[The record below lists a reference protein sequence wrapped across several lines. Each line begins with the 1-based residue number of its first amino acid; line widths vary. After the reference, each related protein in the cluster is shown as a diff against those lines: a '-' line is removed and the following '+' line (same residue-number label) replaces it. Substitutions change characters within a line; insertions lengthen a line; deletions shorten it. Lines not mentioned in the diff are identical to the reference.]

1 MLSEERRHMLQSILK
16 QKRRLVVKEI
26 AADLRISEVTIR
38 KDLEILEKR
47 GFLSR
52 VHGGAILNDR
62 AVSDLALTDKERI
75 HPDEKQKIAEK
86 AVEMIHPGDAII
98 LDSGSTTIQIAR
110 RIKIFKKDI
119 KIITNAINIAAEL
132 AGSDNEVFLTGGFL
146 REKSFSLV
154 GPFAE
159 DTLKNL
165 HADKLFLGVDGIHFD
180 YGLMTPNMME
190 GRVNQLMMQISREV
204 ILVTDSSKFGKR
216 SISVISKIEAA
227 QKIITDKNLEK
238 EDFDRLIGLGVE
250 VVLV

>member
-1 MLSEERRHMLQSILK
+1 MLSEERRHMLQSILS
-16 QKRRLVVKEI
+16 QKKRLVVKEV
-26 AADLRISEVTIR
+26 AAKLRTSEVTIR

-52 VHGGAILNDR
+52 VHGGAILNDSS
-62 AVSDLALTDKERI
+62 VTDLALTEKEQI
-75 HPDEKQKIAEK
+75 HPGEKLQIAEK
-86 AVEMIHPGDAII
+86 AVEMIHTGDAII
-98 LDSGSTTIQIAR
+98 LDSGTTTTQIAR
-110 RIKIFKKDI
+110 KIKAFKKDI

-132 AGSDNEVFLTGGFL
+132 AGSDNEIFLTGGFL

-190 GRVNQLMMQISREV
+190 GRVNQIMMQISREV

-216 SISVISKIEAA
+216 SISVISNIRAA
-227 QKIITDKNLEK
+227 DKIITDKNLQQ
-238 EDFDRLIGLGVE
+238 EDFERLTEMGIE
-250 VVLV
+250 VILV